1 MAQELRSMK
10 RCDVIVVEDEALTRE
25 YICKLVKEDPELR
38 FMGGCE
44 TVAETA
50 EIMDAKTPDIL
61 LLDIQ
66 LPGED
71 GFSLL
76 GALAGPLPVVV
87 FITAHHHYAIQAFE
101 VHAVDYLLK
110 PFDKDRFQ
118 QAMQWAKRSVRTLES
133 QELLTQ
139 IHSLLPEL
147 EEPDVDCS
155 PLKRLV
161 VKEGGRNVLLATSEI
176 DWIEAKRDYVQIHR
190 GLQTYLLRKSMK
202 MLEQQLDP
210 RIFVRIHRSY
220 IVNLDFV
227 EELHPLFHGD
237 HIVVLKDKTRL
248 RLSRHY
254 KHNMGTRLGHHF

>member
-1 MAQELRSMK
+1 MK
-10 RCDVIVVEDEALTRE
+10 RFDVIVVEDEALTCE
-25 YICKLVKEDPELR
+25 YICKLVKEDSGLR
-38 FMGGCE
+38 LMGGYE
-44 TVAETA
+44 TVTETSAMLDAE
-50 EIMDAKTPDIL
+50 TPDIL

-76 GALAGPLPVVV
+76 DALAGPLPVVIFV
-87 FITAHHHYAIQAFE
+87 TAHHRYAVQAFE
-101 VHAVDYLLK
+101 VHAIDYLLK

-118 QAMQWAKRSVRTLES
+118 RAMQWAKRSVRTLKS

-139 IHSLLPEL
+139 IHSLLPESK
-147 EEPDVDCS
+147 EYDTKDF

-161 VKEGGRNVLLATSEI
+161 VREGERSVLLATDEI
-176 DWIEAKRDYVQIHR
+176 DWIEAKKDYVQIHR
-190 GLQTYLLRKSMK
+190 GSQSYLLRKTMK
-202 MLEQQLDP
+202 MLEQQLDA

-248 RLSRHY
+248 KLSRHY
-254 KHNMGTRLGHHF
+254 KHHVETKLGHHF

>member
-1 MAQELRSMK
+1 MK

-38 FMGGCE
+38 FLGGCE

-50 EIMDAKTPDIL
+50 EMMDAKMPDIL

-76 GALAGPLPVVV
+76 GALAVPLPVVV
-87 FITAHHHYAIQAFE
+87 FITAHHRYAVQAFE

-133 QELLTQ
+133 QGLLAQ

-161 VKEGGRNVLLATSEI
+161 VKEGERSVLLATDEI
-176 DWIEAKRDYVQIHR
+176 DWIEAKRDHVQIHR
-190 GLQTYLLRKSMK
+190 GLQTYLFRKSMK
-202 MLEQQLDP
+202 MMEQQLDSH
-210 RIFVRIHRSY
+210 IFVRIHRSY
-220 IVNLDFV
+220 IVNLNFV
-227 EELHPLFHGD
+227 EELCPLFHGD
-237 HIVVLKDKTRL
+237 HVVILKDKTRL
-248 RLSRHY
+248 KLSRHY
-254 KHNMGTRLGHHF
+254 KHRVEAKLGHRF